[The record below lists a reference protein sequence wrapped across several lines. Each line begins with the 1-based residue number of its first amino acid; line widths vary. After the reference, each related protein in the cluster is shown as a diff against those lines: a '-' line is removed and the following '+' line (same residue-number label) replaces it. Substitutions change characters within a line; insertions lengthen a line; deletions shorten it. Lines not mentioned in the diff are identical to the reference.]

1 MRIFYAKSKRLASA
15 VNARKILRCQLYA
28 KKVHKVESVPEFIS
42 AIPVFLARAVGARNR
57 KSETYFS
64 PDVQM
69 SGYRLSYSLR
79 GERESDKKNALFILF
94 RVSWIFP
101 LCRQFFG
108 VL

>member
-79 GERESDKKNALFILF
+79 GERESDKKMPYLSYFE
-94 RVSWIFP
+94 
-101 LCRQFFG
+101 
-108 VL
+108 